1 MLDGRWWSEVL
12 CHAWGGVSC
21 CVSVSFLGGNE
32 EGIVDWSGYEDCDV
46 QPAFVTYCVVLFKML
61 YLSRPF
67 VHPSWHSHSVYIIRA
82 IKCISFT
89 FITMYTT
96 YLNLHQSHG
105 TFRYSNYYYYDHYH
119 YY

>member
-82 IKCISFT
+82 TKVH
-89 FITMYTT
+89 FIYV
-96 YLNLHQSHG
+96 
-105 TFRYSNYYYYDHYH
+105 YYDVYNLLKSPSISW
-119 YY
+119 YISLF